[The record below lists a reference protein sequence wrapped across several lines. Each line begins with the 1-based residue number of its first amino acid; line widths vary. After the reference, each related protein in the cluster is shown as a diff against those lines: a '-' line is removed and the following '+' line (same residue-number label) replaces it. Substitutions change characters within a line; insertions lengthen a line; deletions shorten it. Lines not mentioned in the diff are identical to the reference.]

1 MAACA
6 NPAKDGTSV
15 RDAIGREGGVRAAD
29 AATRSDAWRR
39 FVVKSVVKRFVA
51 LVACGA
57 VAVACTGTAAP
68 ATASPSTAASVA
80 SVAPSG
86 SASSAAPSIAAPTS
100 LVKPGELS
108 NCVDIEYSPMEFFQ
122 PSAPTTPVGF
132 DVESF
137 QAVAKKLGLT
147 EKIVNT
153 AFDGLIPA
161 LVAKRCDIV
170 WTALYINETRTKQA
184 DAVPYFKSSHQ
195 IMVPAG
201 NPKGIKSETDLCGKT
216 ISIQSGGL
224 VEQASKAASD
234 KCTAAGQPAIKVQ
247 GYAKVAD
254 ELQQI
259 VVGRVDAVWETDT
272 GVADFRLKNPGKY
285 DIAYTVPGNFQYGIY
300 YGKGK
305 TDLGTALSAALKAL
319 KDDGT
324 LAGIA
329 TKYNLDPANLQ
340 VIK

>member
-1 MAACA
+1 VSSA
-6 NPAKDGTSV
+6 
-15 RDAIGREGGVRAAD
+15 
-29 AATRSDAWRR
+29 
-39 FVVKSVVKRFVA
+39 VKRLAA
-51 LVACGA
+51 LLACGA

-68 ATASPSTAASVA
+68 ATSSASAVASVA
-80 SVAPSG
+80 SIAPS
-86 SASSAAPSIAAPTS
+86 SAASSSAAPSIAAPTS
-100 LVKPGELS
+100 LIKPGELS
-108 NCVDIEYSPMEFFQ
+108 DCVDIEYSPMEFFQ

-132 DVESF
+132 DVEAY
-137 QAVAKKLGLT
+137 QAVVKKLGLT

-153 AFDGLIPA
+153 GFDGLIPA

-170 WTALYINETRTKQA
+170 WTALYINDTRTKQA

-201 NPKGIKSETDLCGKT
+201 NPKGIHSESDLCGKT

-224 VEQASKAASD
+224 VEEASKAASD

-247 GYAKVAD
+247 GYAKVPD

-259 VVGRVDAVWETDT
+259 VIGRVDAVWETDT

-300 YGKGK
+300 FGKGK
-305 TDLGTALSAALKAL
+305 TDLGTALSAALKSL

-324 LAGIA
+324 LAALA
-329 TKYNLDPANLQ
+329 TKYNLDPANLE

>member
-1 MAACA
+1 MSSA
-6 NPAKDGTSV
+6 
-15 RDAIGREGGVRAAD
+15 
-29 AATRSDAWRR
+29 
-39 FVVKSVVKRFVA
+39 VKRLAA
-51 LVACGA
+51 LLACGA

-68 ATASPSTAASVA
+68 ATSSASAVASVA
-80 SVAPSG
+80 SIAPS
-86 SASSAAPSIAAPTS
+86 SAASSSAAPSIAAPTS
-100 LVKPGELS
+100 LIKPGELS
-108 NCVDIEYSPMEFFQ
+108 DCVDIEYSPMEFFQ

-132 DVESF
+132 DVEAY
-137 QAVAKKLGLT
+137 QAVVKKLGLT

-153 AFDGLIPA
+153 GFDGLIPA

-170 WTALYINETRTKQA
+170 WTALYINDTRTKQA
-184 DAVPYFKSSHQ
+184 DAVAYFKSSHQ

-201 NPKGIKSETDLCGKT
+201 NPKGIHSESDLCGKT

-224 VEQASKAASD
+224 VEEASKAASD

-247 GYAKVAD
+247 GYAKVPD

-259 VVGRVDAVWETDT
+259 VIGRVDAVWETDT

-300 YGKGK
+300 FGKGK
-305 TDLGTALSAALKAL
+305 TDLGTALSAALKSL

-324 LAGIA
+324 LAALA
-329 TKYNLDPANLQ
+329 TKYNLDPANLE